1 MDHAPRTML
10 EMSTALLVFLMA
22 AGSGLMLFQNGAS
35 LNRLAYVNGLD
46 QDRSLHQTY
55 NTPISGDGSVSGA
68 EVLQAIARLDEGD
81 AEMVVDGIRFA
92 PPLEREQLSS
102 AGIRL
107 TGRYRPAYERDASG
121 RLQRL
126 LLRSLP

>member
-1 MDHAPRTML
+1 MDYAPRTML
-10 EMSTALLVFLMA
+10 EMSAALLVFLMA

-35 LNRLAYVNGLD
+35 LNRLAYVNGQA

-55 NTPISGDGSVSGA
+55 TPISGDGSVSGA

-81 AEMVVDGIRFA
+81 AEIVVDGVRFA
-92 PPLEREQLSS
+92 PPLEREQLTS

-107 TGRYRPAYERDASG
+107 TGRYRPDYERDASG
-121 RLQRL
+121 YLQRL

>member
-1 MDHAPRTML
+1 MNYAPRTML
-10 EMSTALLVFLMA
+10 EMSAALLVFLMA
-22 AGSGLMLFQNGAS
+22 AGSGLILFQTGAS
-35 LNRLAYVNGLD
+35 LNSLAYVTGQS
-46 QDRSLHQTY
+46 QDRNLQQIAV
-55 NTPISGDGSVSGA
+55 PLLGDGSVSGA

-107 TGRYRPAYERDASG
+107 KGRYQPTYERDASG
-121 RLQRL
+121 HLQRL
-126 LLRSLP
+126 TLRSLP

>member
-1 MDHAPRTML
+1 MDYAPRTML

-35 LNRLAYVNGLD
+35 LNRLAYVNGQD

-55 NTPISGDGSVSGA
+55 TPISGDGSVSGA
-68 EVLQAIARLDEGD
+68 EVLQAIARMDEGD
-81 AEMVVDGIRFA
+81 VEMMVDGVLFEQPID
-92 PPLEREQLSS
+92 REQLTSTE
-102 AGIRL
+102 IRL
-107 TGRYRPAYERDASG
+107 MARYYPAYERDASG
-121 RLQRL
+121 HLQRL

>member
-1 MDHAPRTML
+1 MDYAPRTML
-10 EMSTALLVFLMA
+10 EMSVALLVFLIA
-22 AGSGLMLFQNGAS
+22 AGSGLLLSQNGAS

-55 NTPISGDGSVSGA
+55 TPISGDDSVSGA
-68 EVLQAIARLDEGD
+68 EVLQAIARMDEGD
-81 AEMVVDGIRFA
+81 VEMVVDGVLFE
-92 PPLEREQLSS
+92 PPIDREQLSS

-107 TGRYRPAYERDASG
+107 TGHYRPAYERDASG
-121 RLQRL
+121 HLQRL